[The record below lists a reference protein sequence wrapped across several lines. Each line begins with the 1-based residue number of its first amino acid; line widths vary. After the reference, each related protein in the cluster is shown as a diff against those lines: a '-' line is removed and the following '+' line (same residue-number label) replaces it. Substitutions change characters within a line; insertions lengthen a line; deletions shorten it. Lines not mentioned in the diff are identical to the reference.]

1 MNTRGRLISGLV
13 TTVMA
18 LAGFVTAGTLPAA
31 ATASTV
37 QYVALGDSYAAGV
50 GATIVTPQPCGRSGN
65 GYPELLKREGRISL
79 LANFA
84 CIGAT
89 TLSVAGPQVSEL
101 EKLEKGNPGTRLV
114 TLTVGGNDLGFVGLA
129 GPCLSGGLD
138 TTECLAAIYK
148 AVADDRLS
156 DLDRNL
162 RDLFTQVA
170 GAAPDAR
177 IVVTGYPILFES
189 AAGAS
194 GDFNPEIINA
204 FNEATALLNETI
216 ERSVAAANDA
226 DLDIYYVDVTDEFAR
241 HGIVSLITDTDT
253 NDPIAFIHSVYT
265 DVVGGTLDP
274 ARFHPNDKGYSA
286 YADAISAALPR
297 GWVKNKA
304 KQTRTV
310 GLRFLQLVNLAAS

>member
-1 MNTRGRLISGLV
+1 
-13 TTVMA
+13 MA

-65 GYPELLKREGRISL
+65 GYPELLDDQGRIGPVD
-79 LANFA
+79 NVA
-84 CIGAT
+84 CFGAT
-89 TLSVAGPQVSEL
+89 TSIVADTQVS
-101 EKLEKGNPGTRLV
+101 KLEPDTRLV

-162 RDLFTQVA
+162 TGLFTQVA
-170 GAAPDAR
+170 SAAPDAR
-177 IVVTGYPILFES
+177 IVVTGYPILFEP

-204 FNEATALLNETI
+204 FDKATALLNETI

-226 DLDIYYVDVTDEFAR
+226 DLDIYYVDVTEEFAG

-265 DVVGGTLDP
+265 DVIGGTLDP

-286 YADAISAALPR
+286 YADAISGALPR
-297 GWVKNKA
+297 GWVK
-304 KQTRTV
+304 KQD
-310 GLRFLQLVNLAAS
+310 

>member
-1 MNTRGRLISGLV
+1 VNTRGRLISGLV

-65 GYPELLKREGRISL
+65 GYPELLDDQGRIGPVD
-79 LANFA
+79 NVA
-84 CIGAT
+84 CFGAT
-89 TLSVAGPQVSEL
+89 TSIVADTQVS
-101 EKLEKGNPGTRLV
+101 KLEPDTRLV

-162 RDLFTQVA
+162 TGLFTQVA
-170 GAAPDAR
+170 SAAPDAR
-177 IVVTGYPILFES
+177 IVVTGYPILFEPGDPDHPS
-189 AAGAS
+189 DFSPELVINPVNEAGAR
-194 GDFNPEIINA
+194 
-204 FNEATALLNETI
+204 LNETI
-216 ERSVAAANDA
+216 EDAVAAAND
-226 DLDIYYVDVTDEFAR
+226 DGNIYYVDVTEEFAG
-241 HGIVSLITDTDT
+241 HGVLKLI
-253 NDPIAFIHSVYT
+253 NDPTATEPVDPSAFIHSPFICAPTTNPLCQNLAAAY
-265 DVVGGTLDP
+265 
-274 ARFHPNDKGYSA
+274 HPTDKGYHA
-286 YADAISAALPR
+286 YANAISAALPR
-297 GWVKNKA
+297 GWLNK
-304 KQTRTV
+304 Q
-310 GLRFLQLVNLAAS
+310 GLSA